1 MDYIYGRLNQKV
13 EKQTYRG
20 KSTDTTNTTID
31 NTNGKISVDISP
43 DYTRKIE
50 NEIKQSTP
58 TYTIEGDDTL
68 VLGIGG

>member
-20 KSTDTTNTTID
+20 KSTETTNTTID

>member
-20 KSTDTTNTTID
+20 KSTDTTNTTIN